1 MILKARNERLLT
13 VLAGKLIF
21 GGEEN
26 QEKEIEG
33 IRTGYWPGYKAQ
45 SSAAVPTI
53 TSSLLFSIAI
63 CSPLEGYSY
72 DS

>member
-33 IRTGYWPGYKAQ
+33 IRTGMARIQ
-45 SSAAVPTI
+45 SPELCRRADHHLFTA
-53 TSSLLFSIAI
+53 LL
-63 CSPLEGYSY
+63 YSNL
-72 DS
+72 